1 MVAID
6 THYLNVLEIMNR
18 KVILVGP
25 SKSLLTNKLGNI
37 IDTYNVVCRMNTGG
51 RPELLTGKYKEIIG
65 SKKDIWL
72 CKHIGLFSMYK
83 KGGYKETV
91 GFPEK
96 GYLNEK
102 YFKVLN
108 KFNSFNKKLT
118 CGMLSILYLIDRYN
132 KIDICG
138 MDGFK
143 GGHWYG
149 DKFFENQE
157 KSDEIAAKGIGAHN
171 ILKEKEYI
179 NYLIKQKK
187 IKVIDE

>member
-1 MVAID
+1 
-6 THYLNVLEIMNR
+6 MN

-25 SKSLLTNKLGNI
+25 SKSLLNSKLGHI
-37 IDTYNVVCRMNTGG
+37 IDTYNVVCRMNTSG
-51 RPELLTGKYKEIIG
+51 RPELLTEKYKEIIG

-72 CKHIGLFSMYK
+72 CKHIGLFNIYRDNN
-83 KGGYKETV
+83 YKETI

-96 GYLNEK
+96 GHLNKK
-102 YFKVLN
+102 YFKTLN
-108 KFNSFNKKLT
+108 KFNGFNKKLT
-118 CGMLSILYLIDRYN
+118 CGILSILYLIDRYN

-149 DKFFENQE
+149 NKFITTQN
-157 KSDEIAAKGIGAHN
+157 KSDEIAAKGFGSHD

-179 NYLIKQKK
+179 DYLIKKEK
-187 IKVIDE
+187 IKIIDEQKRTTIIQGH

>member
-1 MVAID
+1 
-6 THYLNVLEIMNR
+6 MNK

-25 SKSLLTNKLGNI
+25 SKSLLKNKLGEI
-37 IDTYNVVCRMNTGG
+37 IDNYDVVCRMNSNG
-51 RPELLTGKYKEIIG
+51 RPELLNGEYKEIIG

-72 CKHIGLFSMYK
+72 CKHIGLFNMYK
-83 KGGYKETV
+83 NNGYKEIV

-96 GYLNEK
+96 GYLNEEYSK
-102 YFKVLN
+102 TLN
-108 KFNSFNKKLT
+108 KFNGFNHRLT

-132 KIDICG
+132 KINICG

-149 DKFFENQE
+149 DKFFKNQDE
-157 KSDEIAAKGIGAHN
+157 SDELAAKGLGAHN

-179 NYLIKQKK
+179 NYLVEQNK
-187 IKVIDE
+187 IKIIDE